1 MNNLIARFFLLVA
14 GVLIGVGGFVAI
26 KLLLQDDAITTPREQ
41 TETARGG
48 EERTSSVSG
57 TDTHE
62 SDDIIAIPTG
72 VYELVFPKRTFER
85 KVTIFSWV
93 AALSDDEILSWLEQ
107 STEPSWQVSPA
118 NRTELQTTLLQK
130 LSTTAPDRAID
141 FALERD
147 NPQQTYSMSSTVFHV
162 WANTDIDAAVA
173 RVKELNEQ
181 PPFSNY
187 LVGTLLSAR
196 DDLPLERMREIAVEL
211 GDESS
216 AFRSYFRN
224 LVQGDLENP
233 RETWYEIINIA
244 NRESVQNTTGNALSR
259 VAVAWVQEKG
269 LDVLDE
275 LVSSISTDSEYSS
288 ILHVI
293 FNGVSE
299 DQPEEIFDYIMSN
312 LGDRATEIVQRS
324 RITYSWAR
332 KDPKGMLAKVS
343 TLPPSRFRQSL
354 LSTAVWRWAENNPRQ
369 LLDQIELVPPSERD
383 GASSSAIRV
392 LTRTSPTE
400 AAKYVMQVSDKEL
413 QVQLARSFIQ
423 EWVYQDAESAKEWVL
438 DFAVADPMRKSLI
451 QHLINTLVQ
460 TDSKEAFE
468 LALQQPM
475 EKDEFFGGGMEVG
488 QELSVLQN
496 IAYQDIDT
504 AIELLPRVRGAGQS
518 IAFSIIGVSLIE
530 EGNPQKAVQLANQLT
545 EKQQIQY
552 FQGITMA
559 WVYSDPQGLIKAFP
573 DFPDVAKSRAALS
586 IVLTHE
592 TEGAFSDEEIADFEK
607 RITPEDKKLLDRL
620 KEIDMYDP
628 SPEDMKVIQQ
638 IYSW

>member
-1 MNNLIARFFLLVA
+1 M
-14 GVLIGVGGFVAI
+14 IGVGDFVAI
-26 KLLLQDDAITTPREQ
+26 KLLLQDDATTTPREQ
-41 TETARGG
+41 TETVPGG
-48 EERTSSVSG
+48 EQRTSSVSG

-62 SDDIIAIPTG
+62 SDGIIAVPTG
-72 VYELVFPKRTFER
+72 VNQLIFPKRTFER
-85 KVTIFSWV
+85 KATIVSWV

-130 LSTTAPDRAID
+130 LSTTAPERAID

-162 WANTDIDAAVA
+162 WANTDIDSAVA

-181 PPFSNY
+181 TPFSNY
-187 LVGTLLSAR
+187 LLGTVLSAR
-196 DDLPLERMREIAVEL
+196 DDLSLERMREIAVEL

-216 AFRSYFRN
+216 AFRFYFRN

-233 RETWYEIINIA
+233 RESWYEIINIA
-244 NRESVQNTTGNALSR
+244 NRESVQNTTANALSR

-275 LVSSISTDSEYSS
+275 LVSSISNDSEYSS

-293 FNGVSE
+293 FNGISE

-324 RITYSWAR
+324 RITYSWAQ

-343 TLPPSRFRQSL
+343 TLPASRFRQSL
-354 LSTAVWRWAENNPRQ
+354 ISSAVWRWAENNPRQ

-392 LTRTSPTE
+392 LTRTSPKE
-400 AAKYVMQVSDKEL
+400 AAQYVMQVSDEEL
-413 QVQLARSFIQ
+413 QVQLARSFIE
-423 EWVYQDAESAKEWVL
+423 EWVYKDVEGAKKWVL
-438 DFAVADPMRKSLI
+438 DLPVANPMRKSLM
-451 QHLINTLVQ
+451 QRLIDTLVY

-475 EKDEFFGGGMEVG
+475 EENEFFGGGMEVG
-488 QELSVLQN
+488 QELSVVQS
-496 IAYQDIDT
+496 IIYQDIDT
-504 AIELLPRVRGAGQS
+504 AIELLPRVRGAGKS
-518 IAFSIIGVSLIE
+518 IAFSMVGSSLIE
-530 EGNPQKAVQLANQLT
+530 EGNVQQALQLANQLT
-545 EKQQIQY
+545 EKQQIKY
-552 FQGITMA
+552 FQGIAMGWA
-559 WVYSDPQGLIKAFP
+559 YSDPQGLIKAFP
-573 DFPDVAKSRAALS
+573 DFPDAAKSRAALS

-592 TEGAFSDEEIADFEK
+592 TEGTFSDEEITDFEK

-620 KEIDMYDP
+620 KEIDMYAP

-638 IYSW
+638 IYTW